1 MAIYTCKLGASD
13 GKVIFRELEADEP
26 LMLRNSLEDQ
36 GFFVFEVKRKPLQF
50 LFEKGLQR
58 RRIDN
63 RSLLTL
69 NQEML
74 VLIKAGMPIMQ
85 VLDAILERHE
95 AGKLNELLLQVREDV
110 KGGAALSAALDKH
123 GRAFPQLYVASIRA
137 GERTGDLLRTIRR
150 YIQYL
155 KRVDVIRK
163 KVISALFYP
172 SILIVFAG
180 MAVTLLLLYVVPTF
194 SQVYADAGSQLP
206 APTRMLISFTSFLR
220 HFAPLGVLL
229 AIGLAAAYR
238 SWVNTESGRFTVDR
252 FKLTIPVAGDVFTKY
267 SVAGFTRTLATVLGS
282 GIPII
287 ESLRMCIGT
296 LNNRYMEKRL
306 FEAVRFV
313 EEGGRLSI
321 ALERINIMPPLA
333 LRMLGV
339 GEATGALEDML
350 IDISDY
356 LEEEL
361 EERMHVLT
369 TAIEP
374 AIMLV
379 VGVVIGVIIIAMYLP
394 VFKIAGT
401 VG

>member
-1 MAIYTCKLGASD
+1 MALYTCKLGGSD
-13 GKVIFRELEADEP
+13 GKILYRELEAAEP
-26 LMLRNSLEDQ
+26 GMLQKSLEEQ
-36 GFFVFEVKRKPLQF
+36 GFFVFEVRKKPLQF
-50 LFEKGLQR
+50 LFDKGFSR

-63 RSLLTL
+63 RSLLTF

-85 VLDAILERHE
+85 VLDTILERHDKGPLSE
-95 AGKLNELLLQVREDV
+95 VLRQVREDV
-110 KGGAALSAALDKH
+110 KGGAALSAALEKH
-123 GRAFPQLYVASIRA
+123 GRMFPHLYIASIRA
-137 GERTGDLLRTIRR
+137 GERTGDLPRTIRR

-155 KRVDVIRK
+155 KRVDAIRR
-163 KVISALFYP
+163 KVIAALFYP
-172 SILIVFAG
+172 SILILFAF
-180 MAVTLLLLYVVPTF
+180 MAITLLLVYVVPTF

-206 APTRMLISFTSFLR
+206 VPTQMLIAFTTFLKR
-220 HFAPLGVLL
+220 FFLLGVLL
-229 AIGLAAAYR
+229 AFAAAAAYR
-238 SWVNTESGRFTVDR
+238 SWVSGESGRYTVDR
-252 FKLTIPVAGDVFTKY
+252 LKLKFPYAGDIFTKY
-267 SVAGFTRTLATVLGS
+267 AVAGFTRTLATVLGS

-287 ESLRMCIGT
+287 ESLRMSVGT

-313 EEGGRLSI
+313 EEGGRLSV
-321 ALERINIMPPLA
+321 AFERTGIMPPLA

-339 GEATGALEDML
+339 GETTGALEDML
-350 IDISDY
+350 ADISDY
-356 LEEEL
+356 LEDEL

-374 AIMLV
+374 AIMIIM
-379 VGVVIGVIIIAMYLP
+379 GVVIGGIIIAMYLP